1 LRGESRHAL
10 RRIRRR
16 ITRDAW
22 SLLRFRS
29 SIGILRPVPTSGN
42 FELSLGENILP
53 RSLCGLLR
61 HQVAY
66 RAADSF
72 LAGDRLTNGVADVAR
87 RFTKTVSAKKHR
99 GEGEHRK
106 NKSEL

>member
-1 LRGESRHAL
+1 
-10 RRIRRR
+10 
-16 ITRDAW
+16 
-22 SLLRFRS
+22 
-29 SIGILRPVPTSGN
+29 
-42 FELSLGENILP
+42 
-53 RSLCGLLR
+53 LLR

-87 RFTKTVSAKKHR
+87 RFTKTVSAKKRR